1 MTNGACAPRRQERR
15 TGTAVRQRR
24 RTALRAL
31 GVVLLAC
38 WAVFG
43 TGLPAGAAD
52 GDDGLISV
60 FVVPDPAQTGGQA
73 ATLRS
78 VATSTLGDPARAGE
92 IFELNKGLA
101 QPDGSALNNEGD
113 TLRPGWILRLPQ
125 DASGPDV
132 RQARDTASQ
141 SAAPPPAAG
150 TADTPQD
157 TGAQADSGTGAQAG
171 TDSDTV
177 AVPLPALLA
186 GVGAVLLALVTAG
199 IVARRRVRSGWAAL
213 VRRLRALGDPARRRR
228 RLQFRRSVAAG
239 FAADAE
245 SVRRAHSTLDEFAD
259 LPGAHGTPV
268 HALRVDQAGVTAYL
282 AAADALDAPWQHLDS
297 TRWRRPAG
305 AAGRLLPRGSDGAA
319 APGPLTAAACP
330 VRVGTDA
337 EGAPVFV
344 DLSRL
349 DGVLSV
355 TGDPEVARDVVRGL
369 LAELGRTSPGLP
381 VTVLR
386 GADGTEPLAVPQ
398 ELAETDQVDA
408 GRPAVREGAGRG
420 TVRATATRRSLKGL
434 VVVAGT
440 PTGREAAELGALC
453 GPGGAGWTGLVC
465 GEADGAHW
473 RWYAGSDGTVELPVL
488 GVTLTVPA

>member
-1 MTNGACAPRRQERR
+1 MRNGSY
-15 TGTAVRQRR
+15 
-24 RTALRAL
+24 ALRAL

-43 TGLPAGAAD
+43 TGLPAVAD
-52 GDDGLISV
+52 GDDDGLINV

-73 ATLRS
+73 ATLQS

-92 IFELNKGLA
+92 IFGLNKGLA

-132 RQARDTASQ
+132 RQARDTASR
-141 SAAPPPAAG
+141 SAAPPPAGG

-157 TGAQADSGTGAQAG
+157 PGAQADNAAQA
-171 TDSDTV
+171 DADTV

-199 IVARRRVRSGWAAL
+199 IVARSRVRSGWAAL
-213 VRRLRALGDPARRRR
+213 VRTLRALGDPARRRR

-245 SVRRAHSTLDEFAD
+245 SVRRAHSTLDEFAG
-259 LPGAHGTPV
+259 LPGSHPTPV

-282 AAADALDAPWQHLDS
+282 AAADGLDAPWQHLDS
-297 TRWRRPAG
+297 TRWRR
-305 AAGRLLPRGSDGAA
+305 AAGSAARPLSRGTDGAA
-319 APGPLTAAACP
+319 APGPLAVTACP
-330 VRVGTDA
+330 VRVGTDG

-355 TGDPEVARDVVRGL
+355 TGDPAVARDVVRGL
-369 LAELGRTSPGLP
+369 LAELARTRPGLP

-386 GADGTEPLAVPQ
+386 GADGTVPIPVPP
-398 ELAETDQVDA
+398 ELAGTHQVDT
-408 GRPAVREGAGRG
+408 GRPAPQEGTGRG
-420 TVRATATRRSLKGL
+420 TVRATATRRPLKGL

-473 RWYAGSDGTVELPVL
+473 RWYAGSDGTVDMPVL
-488 GVTLTVPA
+488 GVRLTVPA